1 MRIPLPLVAA
11 LTLCAALVLSA
22 HAEDLKGFYS
32 GSGGISSEDHRV
44 VLIDFA
50 GDGTALIQQKWHN
63 KHLRTWHA
71 RWKKDR
77 DTITLTYET
86 ARDTP
91 KDKPLPQPLVFIFK
105 HGTLTATSWDGP
117 TLGVL
122 GPPNLTSFGAKE
134 VQHPSV
140 ASCQS
145 LNTSDPTGD
154 CITWKS
160 DRLSLP
166 NSSDQKKIPQ

>member
-1 MRIPLPLVAA
+1 MRIPHRLIAA
-11 LTLCAALVLSA
+11 LAICIAPVLSA
-22 HAEDLKGFYS
+22 QAEDLKGFYA
-32 GSGGISSEDHRV
+32 GSGGISSQDHRV
-44 VLIDFA
+44 VMIDFA
-50 GDGTALIQQKWHN
+50 ADGTALIQQKWHK

-77 DTITLTYET
+77 NTVTLTYEL

-91 KDKPLPQPLVFIFK
+91 KHATLPAPLVFTFK
-105 HGTLTATSWDGP
+105 QGTLTPTSWDSR

-122 GPPNLTSFGAKE
+122 GPPTLAPFGGKE

-140 ASCQS
+140 ESCQS

-160 DRLSLP
+160 DRLVIP
-166 NSSDQKKIPQ
+166 DSSNQKKIPQ

>member
-1 MRIPLPLVAA
+1 MRLPQRLIAA
-11 LTLCAALVLSA
+11 LALCAALALPTL
-22 HAEDLKGFYS
+22 AEDLKGFYA
-32 GSGGISSEDHRV
+32 GSGGIAADVHRV

-50 GDGTALIQQKWHN
+50 ADGTALIQQKWHN

-71 RWKKDR
+71 RWKRDR
-77 DTITLTYET
+77 DTVTLTYEA

-91 KDKPLPQPLVFIFK
+91 KHSTLPAPLVFTFK
-105 HGTLTATSWDGP
+105 QGSLTATSWDAP

-122 GPPNLTSFGAKE
+122 GPPSLTPFGGNAK
-134 VQHPSV
+134 QHPSV

-160 DRLSLP
+160 DRLYLP
-166 NSSDQKKIPQ
+166 SH

>member
-1 MRIPLPLVAA
+1 MRPASIAVLL
-11 LTLCAALVLSA
+11 LSTLFSLSA
-22 HAEDLKGFYS
+22 HAEDLKGFYA
-32 GSGGISSEDHRV
+32 GSGGISADVHRV

-50 GDGTALIQQKWHN
+50 ADGTALVQQKWHN

-71 RWKKDR
+71 RWKRDR
-77 DTITLTYET
+77 DTVTLTYEA

-91 KDKPLPQPLVFIFK
+91 KHATLP
-105 HGTLTATSWDGP
+105 ATSWDAP

-122 GPPNLTSFGAKE
+122 GPPSLTPFGDNAK
-134 VQHPSV
+134 QHPSV

-160 DRLSLP
+160 DRLYLP
-166 NSSDQKKIPQ
+166 SQ

>member
-1 MRIPLPLVAA
+1 MRIPHRLIAA
-11 LTLCAALVLSA
+11 LAICVAPVLSA
-22 HAEDLKGFYS
+22 QAEDLKGFYA
-32 GSGGISSEDHRV
+32 GSGGISSQDHRV
-44 VLIDFA
+44 VMIDFA
-50 GDGTALIQQKWHN
+50 ADGTALIQQKWHK

-77 DTITLTYET
+77 NTVTLTYEL

-91 KDKPLPQPLVFIFK
+91 KHATLPAPLVFTFK
-105 HGTLTATSWDGP
+105 QGTL

-122 GPPNLTSFGAKE
+122 GPPTLAPFGGKE

-140 ASCQS
+140 ESCQS
-145 LNTSDPTGD
+145 LNTFDPTGD

-160 DRLSLP
+160 DRLVIP
-166 NSSDQKKIPQ
+166 NSNQKKIPQ

>member
-1 MRIPLPLVAA
+1 MRTSPIAA
-11 LTLCAALVLSA
+11 ILLLGTLFALSA
-22 HAEDLKGFYS
+22 HAEDLKGFYA
-32 GSGGISSEDHRV
+32 GSGGISADVHRV

-50 GDGTALIQQKWHN
+50 ADGTALVQQKWHN
-63 KHLRTWHA
+63 KHLHTWHA
-71 RWKKDR
+71 RWKRDR
-77 DTITLTYET
+77 DTVTLTYEV

-91 KDKPLPQPLVFIFK
+91 KHATLPTPLVFTFK
-105 HGTLTATSWDGP
+105 QGSLTATSWDAP

-122 GPPNLTSFGAKE
+122 GPPNLTPFGDNAK
-134 VQHPSV
+134 QHPSV

-160 DRLSLP
+160 DRLYL
-166 NSSDQKKIPQ
+166 SSH

>member
-1 MRIPLPLVAA
+1 VRIPHRLIAA
-11 LTLCAALVLSA
+11 ATLAAALVLSA
-22 HAEDLKGFYS
+22 NAEDLKGFYA
-32 GSGGISSEDHRV
+32 GSGGISSEVHRV

-50 GDGTALIQQKWHN
+50 ADGTALIQQKWHK

-77 DTITLTYET
+77 DTVTLTYEI
-86 ARDTP
+86 AQDTP
-91 KDKPLPQPLVFIFK
+91 KHSRLPVPLVFTFK
-105 HGTLTATSWDGP
+105 PGTLTATSWDSK

-122 GPPNLTSFGAKE
+122 GPPALSPFGGKD

-140 ASCQS
+140 ATCQS
-145 LNTSDPTGD
+145 LNTFDPTGD

-160 DRLSLP
+160 DRLTLP
-166 NSSDQKKIPQ
+166 SSSNQKNVPQ

>member
-1 MRIPLPLVAA
+1 MRISHPLVAA

-22 HAEDLKGFYS
+22 HAEDLKGFYA
-32 GSGGISSEDHRV
+32 GSGGIAPEVHRV

-50 GDGTALIQQKWHN
+50 ADGTALIQQKWHN

-71 RWKKDR
+71 HWKKDR
-77 DTITLTYET
+77 DTVTLTYEV

-91 KDKPLPQPLVFIFK
+91 KHATLPAPLVFTFK
-105 HGTLTATSWDGP
+105 HGTLTATSWDSQ

-122 GPPNLTSFGAKE
+122 GPPSLAPFGDNSK
-134 VQHPSV
+134 QHPSV
-140 ASCQS
+140 ATCQS
-145 LNTSDPTGD
+145 LNTFDPTGD

-160 DRLSLP
+160 DRLYLP
-166 NSSDQKKIPQ
+166 DSSNQKKIPQ

>member
-1 MRIPLPLVAA
+1 MRIPHRLIAA
-11 LTLCAALVLSA
+11 MILCAPLVLSA
-22 HAEDLKGFYS
+22 HAEDLKGFYA
-32 GSGGISSEDHRV
+32 GSGGLSPEVHRV

-50 GDGTALIQQKWHN
+50 ADGTAIIQQKWHN

-71 RWKKDR
+71 HWKKDR
-77 DTITLTYET
+77 DTVTLTYEV

-91 KDKPLPQPLVFIFK
+91 KSKPLPQPLVFTFK
-105 HGTLTATSWDGP
+105 RGTLTATTWDAP

-122 GPPNLTSFGAKE
+122 GPPNLTPFGGKD

-145 LNTSDPTGD
+145 LNTFDPTGD

-160 DRLSLP
+160 DRLVIP
-166 NSSDQKKIPQ
+166 DSSRQGKTPQ